1 MTIRRQILR
10 GTPPARTISIPESE
24 LSFSF
29 ARSGGPG
36 GQNVNKVETKVT
48 VTFDF
53 TASQALTWEEKG
65 RLGKHPLI
73 LQNLNSDGAVVV
85 TSQTHRSQALNREDA
100 IEKLHELVRQAL
112 RPKRKRIPTKKT
124 KASNRRRLETK
135 KVRGQSKASRR
146 RVDSYGD
153 E

>member
-1 MTIRRQILR
+1 LL
-10 GTPPARTISIPESE
+10 SIPESE
-24 LSFSF
+24 LQFSF

-53 TASQALTWEEKG
+53 ATSQFLTWEEKG
-65 RLGKHPLI
+65 RLGQHPLV
-73 LQNLNSDGAVVV
+73 LQNLDSAGALVV
-85 TSQTHRSQALNREDA
+85 TSQAHRSQALNREDA
-100 IEKLHELVRQAL
+100 VEKLHELLRQAL

-124 KASNRRRLETK
+124 RSSIRKRLEGK
-135 KVRGQSKASRR
+135 KARSQFKATRR
-146 RVDSYGD
+146 RVDSYSD